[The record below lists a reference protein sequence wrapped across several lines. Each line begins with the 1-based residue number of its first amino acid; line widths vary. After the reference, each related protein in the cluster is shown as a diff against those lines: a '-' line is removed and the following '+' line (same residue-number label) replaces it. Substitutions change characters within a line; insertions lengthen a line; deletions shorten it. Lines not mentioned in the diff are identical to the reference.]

1 MQYFAILLQYNT
13 IETIAGEKIVAAMVK
28 ELKLLDTGAMKDKP
42 VVVPIDPFKLTEFEK
57 RAALDIVNMNMW

>member
-42 VVVPIDPFKLTEFEK
+42 VVVPIHPFKLTEFEK
-57 RAALDIVNMNMW
+57 RAALDIVNINN

>member
-13 IETIAGEKIVAAMVK
+13 IETIAVEKIVAAMVK

-42 VVVPIDPFKLTEFEK
+42 EVVPIHPFKLTEFEK
-57 RAALDIVNMNMW
+57 RAALDIVNIID

>member
-13 IETIAGEKIVAAMVK
+13 IETIAGENLVAAMVK

-42 VVVPIDPFKLTEFEK
+42 VVVSVDTFKLTKFEK
-57 RAALDIVNMNMW
+57 RAALDIVNIIN

>member
-1 MQYFAILLQYNT
+1 MQYNT

-42 VVVPIDPFKLTEFEK
+42 VVVSVDPFKLTKFEK
-57 RAALDIVNMNMW
+57 RAALDIVNTIN